1 MSDKELEQEI
11 LALENEVKRLED
23 STKEIIQSIKERI
36 QNLKDIAWE
45 RESKK
50 ESSKMYKVLENE
62 KSSTIVKSNVGD
74 VVVDREFM
82 EKEIHKHL
90 DNPALRGMVTSQ
102 EMLSFPKVAR
112 NVGAEFNA
120 EYQGYNWRVKANDE
134 SIINYG
140 ERDYGKGHRLLTA
153 HSRTERGERGQPHR
167 QINDL
172 NFHNSA
178 NESITQNDNKANDDN
193 NLIYGSRKYELDNE
207 EVHRLA
213 TNHSK
218 TESNERMAEVDR
230 RGHPYHPIFNDFN
243 FRKSA
248 NNESIAQ
255 NDYIIPQERKIFN
268 EKDIKKISFDERLTL
283 LQSNQQEIANLPRA
297 SEVSIKEEED
307 TKHNNKLDEV
317 KHIKRIK
324 Q

>member
-62 KSSTIVKSNVGD
+62 KPSTIVKSNVGD

-112 NVGAEFNA
+112 NVEAEIDKKHKNFT
-120 EYQGYNWRVKANDE
+120 WKVKADDE
-134 SIINYG
+134 SILAYGSREYMKDDKEIN
-140 ERDYGKGHRLLTA
+140 RLLTA
-153 HSRTERGERGQPHR
+153 HS
-167 QINDL
+167 
-172 NFHNSA
+172 
-178 NESITQNDNKANDDN
+178 KA
-193 NLIYGSRKYELDNE
+193 
-207 EVHRLA
+207 
-213 TNHSK
+213 
-218 TESNERMAEVDR
+218 ESNERMAEVDR
-230 RGHPYHPIFNDFN
+230 RGHPYHSIFNDFN

-248 NNESIAQ
+248 NNESITQ
-255 NDYIIPQERKIFN
+255 NDYIIPQERNIFN

>member
-112 NVGAEFNA
+112 NVEAKKEVR
-120 EYQGYNWRVKANDE
+120 GYTWQA
-134 SIINYG
+134 
-140 ERDYGKGHRLLTA
+140 
-153 HSRTERGERGQPHR
+153 
-167 QINDL
+167 
-172 NFHNSA
+172 
-178 NESITQNDNKANDDN
+178 KANDDN

-268 EKDIKKISFDERLTL
+268 EKDINKISFDERLTL